1 MGYIEKRGKNSWRLY
16 TQVNVAGQMQPVRV
30 TLRMDPSLPESTQRR
45 DAQRELRLLEAR
57 LAGASSD
64 VPTLQQWSDS
74 WLANMDPE
82 TSPVTV
88 ANYKYLLSS
97 RILPQLG
104 PLPLPDLTPTRLT
117 EWLRAI
123 RTDPRKSTRKEEKD
137 LSRPRRKGEKLI
149 PASRQAKPLSAK
161 TVSLYYGCLHAVL
174 EAAVRAGHL
183 EYNPMDRVE
192 SPKQRKK
199 KKPRLPE
206 SDVIY
211 LLRLIVT
218 EAPMPL
224 RLSVLLAMLCSL
236 RLGEVGALKYTA
248 IDWDAGTITIDKALK
263 YTPATGAFIEAPKT
277 DAGDRVITLPPAMIK
292 ILHDALWDDVVEAQD
307 DPEKWRGDNWIVH
320 SRHGARVNKDTPS
333 KWFRAFADAHG
344 YQNLTFHGLRH
355 LHASLLIAMGVDIP
369 SVSARM
375 GHSDPAITLR
385 AYADMLPA
393 QDQTAATAMDQLLI
407 QSMPA
412 AMRPPAKED

>member
-30 TLRMDPSLPESTQRR
+30 TLRMDPSLPESVQRR

-149 PASRQAKPLSAK
+149 PASRQAKPLSETLEVYDFSFPQISDNGVHIGVIGKAQNVVIGRSGFLLSAHIFGQISDHI
-161 TVSLYYGCLHAVL
+161 TFDTDCGCRPR
-174 EAAVRAGHL
+174 EAGSRGRIDACRMVDKISVKSAL
-183 EYNPMDRVE
+183 FN
-192 SPKQRKK
+192 
-199 KKPRLPE
+199 
-206 SDVIY
+206 
-211 LLRLIVT
+211 LLRGQVSCQL
-218 EAPMPL
+218 MKN
-224 RLSVLLAMLCSL
+224 
-236 RLGEVGALKYTA
+236 GAYHFQMT
-248 IDWDAGTITIDKALK
+248 
-263 YTPATGAFIEAPKT
+263 
-277 DAGDRVITLPPAMIK
+277 
-292 ILHDALWDDVVEAQD
+292 
-307 DPEKWRGDNWIVH
+307 
-320 SRHGARVNKDTPS
+320 
-333 KWFRAFADAHG
+333 
-344 YQNLTFHGLRH
+344 
-355 LHASLLIAMGVDIP
+355 
-369 SVSARM
+369 
-375 GHSDPAITLR
+375 
-385 AYADMLPA
+385 
-393 QDQTAATAMDQLLI
+393 
-407 QSMPA
+407 
-412 AMRPPAKED
+412 